1 MACKRSP
8 VRLRYSPQKNH
19 KAILNGVAFVF
30 NKLSRL
36 AQLDRASRIAFGKV
50 TGSTPVFSTNINP
63 AQKRDFFMFTLYILY
78 STKLDKF
85 YIGYTADV
93 EKRLREHN
101 SDISTF
107 TAKANDWILE
117 YSEKIL

>member
-1 MACKRSP
+1 
-8 VRLRYSPQKNH
+8 
-19 KAILNGVAFVF
+19 
-30 NKLSRL
+30 
-36 AQLDRASRIAFGKV
+36 
-50 TGSTPVFSTNINP
+50 
-63 AQKRDFFMFTLYILY
+63 MFTLYILY
-78 STKLDKF
+78 NTKLDTF